1 MTAAAKGLSAKI
13 TNTIATLVLVRAT
26 TMLIEERQKAPATAQ
41 PGRPILTTA
50 RSGFDRS
57 RQMINSDK
65 LTQADNER
73 QNTVCHA

>member
-1 MTAAAKGLSAKI
+1 
-13 TNTIATLVLVRAT
+13 
-26 TMLIEERQKAPATAQ
+26 MLIDDRQNATPTAQ
-41 PGRPILTTA
+41 PGRPILTMA